1 MRVLKRDNTYEPIS
15 FDKVLRRIRNLCQ
28 NLKGVSAD
36 EISQKVCARIYD
48 GVKTSEL
55 DELAAQLCASLLTTH
70 PDYGFLASRI
80 IISNHHK
87 NTSPSFS
94 ETMGLL
100 FNAKDVHGIQNALIS
115 QELWDIVKTHKSKLN
130 SVIDYQRDFLF
141 DYFGFKTLERSYLLK
156 VDGKIVERPQHMWM
170 RVALGIH
177 GNDIKEA
184 LETYEHMS
192 LRYFT
197 HATPTLFNAGTP
209 RAQLASCFLL
219 GTHDSITGIFK
230 TVTDSAQISKYAGG
244 IGIHIHDIRA
254 CGSYIRG
261 TNGNSTG
268 IIPMLRVFNNTA
280 RYVNQCFKGDTIV
293 YTKNGIKQM
302 DQVSENDN
310 LITHDGTFKNVLG
323 ISRNF
328 IKKQILTIKIT
339 HAMENVDVTKE
350 HQIYTLRNQALMLNY
365 STIRKRL
372 ETKTIALEYCD
383 AKELKKGD
391 FVGFPIPKY
400 IQDHSETIDFF
411 RFYGILI
418 GDGHVCANRNEY
430 GLTLGFNKSA
440 TFEFAKT
447 FLEKRGIHTWFAK
460 DTSKHTNMIRWSGN
474 SEKLPIP
481 REDVYIEKIK
491 NIPAKYLHL
500 PEDKTMAII
509 QGLLETDGS
518 ILGEIMFFN
527 TSKNV
532 VYSLRYM
539 LLRMGIL
546 TSGNLKKC
554 EDKLRS
560 ITYKNGKQHTIIS
573 KKDCYNLR
581 IPKHPK
587 LKTIMGDTIEY
598 SSTIKYF
605 EYDNI
610 LWSRIKSV
618 TEKDYEG
625 YVYDFNMCDN
635 HNYMT
640 DMGLVHNSGKRNGS
654 IAMYLEPWHADIEA
668 FLDIR
673 KNHGSEEDRCRDL
686 FTAMWIPDLFMKR
699 IQENGDWSLMCPD
712 ESRGLSDAVGEEFE
726 TLYQK
731 YEAEGTFRKKIKAQQ
746 LWMAILKSQIE
757 TGTPYL
763 CYKDAANK
771 KSNQKNLGTI
781 KSSNLCSEILEYSNH
796 SSYATCL
803 TGETKI
809 LTENGLKRID
819 ECNNETVLSYFSDDK
834 NLIKKPTFVK
844 SELINNGEKEVYSIS
859 FLNSRKIT
867 ATKDHLFLIRTGRK
881 QSIKSDTYEWRKLE
895 NIKKGDNIVLPAN
908 DVLPGYDINIKINVD
923 DEYAVAG
930 WMIGDGWQR
939 AVKENNTITLNYGV
953 CFGKYDDYAKDKV
966 IPILNNIQQTQQSI
980 CKRSIKE
987 YSDKKGTTCWQTKQ
1001 YSFAKYF
1008 KDKYGFEEHLGP
1020 AKIIPNKIHNSS
1032 PNMKASF
1039 LSGLFSADGTVFIQS
1054 HFNISL
1060 SSASIEL
1067 LYEVQEMLRCFG
1079 IHSKVQY
1086 SYIKSRDRSQGNV
1099 IIHGIQNIK
1108 RFLKYIGFTL
1118 SPTKQEK
1125 LEKGI
1130 NTFNYERNRSIN
1142 EYITVSNIEYAGK
1155 QQVYDLHVPETHNFI
1170 ANGVISH
1177 NCNLASIALPTY
1189 VEYDEET
1196 GVPFYNFKK
1205 LHQIAQMITRNI
1217 NKVIDRTFYPVPETE
1232 SNNKQHR
1239 PIGIGV
1245 QGLANTFAL
1254 MRMPFDSP
1262 EAAQLNKDIF
1272 ETIYHGALT
1281 ASMLLAKHREE
1292 MRIELDTPAI
1302 VLKRKRELLKYLQMI
1317 PEEINL
1323 TKYRGAYSSFDG
1335 SPASQGLLQ
1344 FDLWGSTPG
1353 GVLWN
1358 WEELKG
1364 EITKYGIRNSLLLAP
1379 MPTAST
1385 SQIMGFNESIE
1396 PFTSNIYQR
1405 QTLAGEFVVINKH
1418 LIKDLL
1424 DAGLWN
1430 TEMKNR
1436 VFTAGGSIQAIEEI
1450 PENIRALYKTAW
1462 EMKQKVLIDQ
1472 AADRGIYVCQSQSLN
1487 LFVEDPEFSK
1497 LSNMHFYGWKRGLK
1511 TGVYYLRTRP
1521 RAKITAFTIEPP
1533 KLSKSSVPSI
1543 SQSAITLSSS
1553 NISLPLQIESLPTTP
1568 TEEQVLACRRDNP
1581 ESCLMCGS

>member
-1 MRVLKRDNTYEPIS
+1 MMRVLKRDNTYEPIS

-36 EISQKVCARIYD
+36 EIAQKVCARIYD

-100 FNAKDVHGIQNALIS
+100 FNAKDIHGVQNALIS
-115 QELWDIVKTHKSKLN
+115 QELWDIVKTHKTKLN

-177 GNDIKEA
+177 GSDIKEA
-184 LETYEHMS
+184 LETYDYMS
-192 LRYFT
+192 QRYFT

-268 IIPMLRVFNNTA
+268 IIPMLRVYNNTA

-350 HQIYTLRNQALMLNY
+350 HQIYTIRNQALMLNY

-372 ETKTIALEYCD
+372 EAKTIAPEYCD

-400 IQDHSETIDFF
+400 IQDHSETMDFF

-474 SEKLPIP
+474 VDKLPIP

-518 ILGEIMFFN
+518 ILGEVMFFN

-539 LLRMGIL
+539 LLRLGIL

-554 EDKLRS
+554 E
-560 ITYKNGKQHTIIS
+560 GKSHIIINKHGKECTIIS
-573 KKDCYNLR
+573 NKDCYNLR

-587 LKTIMGDTIEY
+587 FKTIMGDTIEY
-598 SSTIKYF
+598 SSTVKYF

-610 LWSRIKSV
+610 LWSRIKTV
-618 TEKDYEG
+618 TEKNYEG

-699 IQENGDWSLMCPD
+699 VQENGDWSLMCPD

-726 TLYQK
+726 ALYQK
-731 YEAEGTFRKKIKAQQ
+731 YETEGKFRKKIKAQQ

-771 KSNQKNLGTI
+771 KTNQKNLGTI
-781 KSSNLCSEILEYSNH
+781 KSSNLCSEILEYSNQ
-796 SSYATCL
+796 SSYAT
-803 TGETKI
+803 
-809 LTENGLKRID
+809 
-819 ECNNETVLSYFSDDK
+819 
-834 NLIKKPTFVK
+834 
-844 SELINNGEKEVYSIS
+844 
-859 FLNSRKIT
+859 
-867 ATKDHLFLIRTGRK
+867 
-881 QSIKSDTYEWRKLE
+881 
-895 NIKKGDNIVLPAN
+895 
-908 DVLPGYDINIKINVD
+908 
-923 DEYAVAG
+923 
-930 WMIGDGWQR
+930 
-939 AVKENNTITLNYGV
+939 
-953 CFGKYDDYAKDKV
+953 
-966 IPILNNIQQTQQSI
+966 
-980 CKRSIKE
+980 
-987 YSDKKGTTCWQTKQ
+987 
-1001 YSFAKYF
+1001 
-1008 KDKYGFEEHLGP
+1008 
-1020 AKIIPNKIHNSS
+1020 
-1032 PNMKASF
+1032 
-1039 LSGLFSADGTVFIQS
+1039 
-1054 HFNISL
+1054 
-1060 SSASIEL
+1060 
-1067 LYEVQEMLRCFG
+1067 
-1079 IHSKVQY
+1079 
-1086 SYIKSRDRSQGNV
+1086 
-1099 IIHGIQNIK
+1099 
-1108 RFLKYIGFTL
+1108 
-1118 SPTKQEK
+1118 
-1125 LEKGI
+1125 
-1130 NTFNYERNRSIN
+1130 
-1142 EYITVSNIEYAGK
+1142 
-1155 QQVYDLHVPETHNFI
+1155 
-1170 ANGVISH
+1170 
-1177 NCNLASIALPTY
+1177 CNLASIALPSY
-1189 VEYDEET
+1189 IEYEEET

-1205 LHQIAQMITRNI
+1205 LHQIAQVITRNI

-1254 MRMPFDSP
+1254 MRLPFDSP

-1281 ASMLLAKHREE
+1281 ASMLIAKRREE
-1292 MRIELDTPAI
+1292 MRTELETPGI
-1302 VLKRKRELLKYLQMI
+1302 VLKRKRELIKYLQLI
-1317 PEEINL
+1317 PEETAL
-1323 TKYRGAYSSFDG
+1323 TKYRGAYSSFEG

-1344 FDLWGSTPG
+1344 FDLWGVAPG

-1364 EITKYGIRNSLLLAP
+1364 EIAKYGIRNSLLLAP

-1385 SQIMGFNESIE
+1385 SQILGFNESIE

-1405 QTLAGEFVVINKH
+1405 QTLAGEFVIINKH
-1418 LIKDLL
+1418 LIQDLL

-1430 TEMKNR
+1430 PEMKNR
-1436 VFTAGGSIQAIEEI
+1436 VFMAGGSIQGILEI
-1450 PENIRALYKTAW
+1450 PENIRELYKTAW

-1533 KLSKSSVPSI
+1533 KLLNTTSSQDIGEVI
-1543 SQSAITLSSS
+1543 GSS
-1553 NISLPLQIESLPTTP
+1553 NVNSNPTSSRLTSPNPSPKREPAEIP
-1568 TEEQVLACRRDNP
+1568 TEEQIMACRLDNP
-1581 ESCLMCGS
+1581 EGCLMCGS

>member
-1 MRVLKRDNTYEPIS
+1 MAYNGIDKRPGIALYGEKKLLINYLEIRSSS
-15 FDKVLRRIRNLCQ
+15 FNEDANGRINVQLPYDLAEKYKVPM
-28 NLKGVSAD
+28 KGS
-36 EISQKVCARIYD
+36 
-48 GVKTSEL
+48 
-55 DELAAQLCASLLTTH
+55 
-70 PDYGFLASRI
+70 
-80 IISNHHK
+80 
-87 NTSPSFS
+87 
-94 ETMGLL
+94 
-100 FNAKDVHGIQNALIS
+100 IQNRLDWLAG
-115 QELWDIVKTHKSKLN
+115 
-130 SVIDYQRDFLF
+130 VID
-141 DYFGFKTLERSYLLK
+141 
-156 VDGKIVERPQHMWM
+156 
-170 RVALGIH
+170 
-177 GNDIKEA
+177 
-184 LETYEHMS
+184 
-192 LRYFT
+192 
-197 HATPTLFNAGTP
+197 
-209 RAQLASCFLL
+209 
-219 GTHDSITGIFK
+219 
-230 TVTDSAQISKYAGG
+230 
-244 IGIHIHDIRA
+244 
-254 CGSYIRG
+254 
-261 TNGNSTG
+261 
-268 IIPMLRVFNNTA
+268 
-280 RYVNQCFKGDTIV
+280 
-293 YTKNGIKQM
+293 
-302 DQVSENDN
+302 
-310 LITHDGTFKNVLG
+310 
-323 ISRNF
+323 
-328 IKKQILTIKIT
+328 
-339 HAMENVDVTKE
+339 
-350 HQIYTLRNQALMLNY
+350 
-365 STIRKRL
+365 
-372 ETKTIALEYCD
+372 
-383 AKELKKGD
+383 
-391 FVGFPIPKY
+391 
-400 IQDHSETIDFF
+400 
-411 RFYGILI
+411 
-418 GDGHVCANRNEY
+418 GDGHTQYNPDNANQI
-430 GLTLGFNKSA
+430 T
-440 TFEFAKT
+440 
-447 FLEKRGIHTWFAK
+447 IC
-460 DTSKHTNMIRWSGN
+460 I
-474 SEKLPIP
+474 
-481 REDVYIEKIK
+481 
-491 NIPAKYLHL
+491 
-500 PEDKTMAII
+500 
-509 QGLLETDGS
+509 GS
-518 ILGEIMFFN
+518 IHLSFLQNI
-527 TSKNV
+527 
-532 VYSLRYM
+532 RYM
-539 LLRMGIL
+539 LHTLGVSSVINLLRVEGDKIMPDGKGGTKEYYCQTCYRICISALGVSTLIKLGLNTHRIKVDNHEDVKQDNRHYVTIQSIEKTGRKDATYCFNEPKRHMGIFNGVI
-546 TSGNLKKC
+546 TGN
-554 EDKLRS
+554 
-560 ITYKNGKQHTIIS
+560 
-573 KKDCYNLR
+573 
-581 IPKHPK
+581 
-587 LKTIMGDTIEY
+587 
-598 SSTIKYF
+598 
-605 EYDNI
+605 
-610 LWSRIKSV
+610 
-618 TEKDYEG
+618 
-625 YVYDFNMCDN
+625 
-635 HNYMT
+635 
-640 DMGLVHNSGKRNGS
+640 
-654 IAMYLEPWHADIEA
+654 
-668 FLDIR
+668 
-673 KNHGSEEDRCRDL
+673 
-686 FTAMWIPDLFMKR
+686 
-699 IQENGDWSLMCPD
+699 
-712 ESRGLSDAVGEEFE
+712 
-726 TLYQK
+726 
-731 YEAEGTFRKKIKAQQ
+731 
-746 LWMAILKSQIE
+746 
-757 TGTPYL
+757 
-763 CYKDAANK
+763 
-771 KSNQKNLGTI
+771 
-781 KSSNLCSEILEYSNH
+781 CSEIMEYSNQN
-796 SSYATCL
+796 SYATCL

-939 AVKENNTITLNYGV
+939 AVKENNNDTITLNYGV
-953 CFGKYDDYAKDKV
+953 CFGKYDDYAKDKM

-1170 ANGVISH
+1170 TNGVISH
-1177 NCNLASIALPTY
+1177 NCNLASIALPSY
-1189 VEYDEET
+1189 IAYDGET
-1196 GVPFYNFKK
+1196 GVPYYDFKK
-1205 LHQIAQMITRNI
+1205 LHDIAQVITRNI

-1245 QGLANTFAL
+1245 QGLANTFAM

-1281 ASMLLAKHREE
+1281 ASMLIAKRREE
-1292 MRIELDTPAI
+1292 MRTELDTPGI
-1302 VLKRKRELLKYLQMI
+1302 ILKRKREIMKYLQLI
-1317 PEEINL
+1317 PEEVAL

-1344 FDLWGSTPG
+1344 FDLWGAEPG

-1358 WEELKG
+1358 WNELKA
-1364 EITKYGIRNSLLLAP
+1364 EIAKYGIRNSLLLAP

-1385 SQIMGFNESIE
+1385 SQILGFNESIE

-1405 QTLAGEFVVINKH
+1405 QTLAGEFVIINKH

-1436 VFTAGGSIQAIEEI
+1436 VFMAGGSIQGITEI
-1450 PENIRALYKTAW
+1450 PENIRELYKTGW

-1472 AADRGIYVCQSQSLN
+1472 SADRGIYVCQSQSLN

-1533 KLSKSSVPSI
+1533 KLVNTTSS
-1543 SQSAITLSSS
+1543 QDITQVVGSS
-1553 NISLPLQIESLPTTP
+1553 NLNVSPQRAAVITAIMTPPPVEPP
-1568 TEEQVLACRRDNP
+1568 TEEQIMACRLDNP
-1581 ESCLMCGS
+1581 EGCLMCGS